1 MTGNHL
7 YKISNINSIQIRK
20 STIAFSVGINIY
32 LSLLTINKNVK
43 KLSKTKRIRYFL
55 RIEVLST

>member
-7 YKISNINSIQIRK
+7 YKISNMNSIQIRK